1 MRRTLGRSGIEVSA
15 MGLRPR
21 PAVGRARRHGPG
33 VIRATIAAAT
43 AATLLLLGV
52 AGCASLAEVIER
64 PSARVVGAEL
74 TELSFDRAE
83 LTFDVEVDNPNPVG
97 VQLAGIDYELLFEE
111 ASFLRGR
118 TAEGISIAAGARSVV
133 RIPVGV
139 GYTELIDSVRSL
151 ADRRETDYRLIAG
164 VSVDVPVLG
173 RVRLPLER
181 TGTIPVVRA
190 PRVRVRELRVERLGL
205 RGADLL
211 LRLGVENPNAF
222 GLSLDTLD
230 YALRVNGDLWAATR
244 VSKSAQLAAGGETAL
259 ALPLSLDFAAMGR
272 SVRDI
277 LLGDRTVA
285 YNLSGTLDVATT
297 LDLLPSAELPLSID
311 GEIGINR

>member
-43 AATLLLLGV
+43 AAALLLLGV

>member
-1 MRRTLGRSGIEVSA
+1 

-21 PAVGRARRHGPG
+21 RAVGRARRHGPG

-43 AATLLLLGV
+43 AAALLLLGV